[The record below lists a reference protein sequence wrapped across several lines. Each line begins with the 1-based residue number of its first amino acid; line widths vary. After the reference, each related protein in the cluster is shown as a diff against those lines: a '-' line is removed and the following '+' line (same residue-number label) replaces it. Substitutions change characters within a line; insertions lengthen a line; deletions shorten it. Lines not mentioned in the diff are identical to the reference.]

1 MLVYIAEA
9 HARDQWPVGASV
21 SFCDAPRSLAARVA
35 LAQELGRTAAGSALR
50 DWPAGAVLV
59 DGMDDG
65 FLEAFGAWPVRFFVL
80 QPELSHGTE
89 RLRLVFKAQ
98 PHEDD
103 HMYHAS
109 DLAAW
114 LEEHA

>member
-1 MLVYIAEA
+1 MN
-9 HARDQWPVGASV
+9 DP
-21 SFCDAPRSLAARVA
+21 
-35 LAQELGRTAAGSALR
+35 
-50 DWPAGAVLV
+50 
-59 DGMDDG
+59 
-65 FLEAFGAWPVRFFVL
+65 AFGAWPVRFFVL

-103 HMYHAS
+103 NMYHAS